1 MAQKFT
7 EGKKIEMSN
16 LYPKPCPKG
25 GYLEPCPYDHVD
37 FLKWVWCKECSKN
50 SYRCCRYNPKRKSID
65 TTFTDRKG
73 FTFDFTHDLDSDSD
87 N

>member
-1 MAQKFT
+1 MLK
-7 EGKKIEMSN
+7 

-25 GYLEPCPYDHVD
+25 GYLEPCSYDHVD

-65 TTFTDRKG
+65 TTFTDREG
-73 FTFDFTHDLDSDSD
+73 FNFDSTHDFDPESNSDSD